1 MSNKKPSLVFRIF
14 RAFTPPIIFIPIMHI
29 FSKKPELFDGE
40 ENSVLFKKYL
50 KKCRVYGEY
59 GCGLSTQYVLD
70 NTNCS
75 IISVDSSDFW
85 VNLVKS
91 RSNNSKRLKIHYVD
105 IGIVGEWGRPIDY
118 KNRDNFKN
126 YTDQLWEQT
135 EKPDVVLIDGR
146 FRVAC
151 FLTCLLKAPLG
162 TVIIFDDYIDRPE
175 YHIIEEFIG
184 KKEYSGR
191 QAIFIV
197 EQLEDAEIIKINELL
212 ERFRFVMD

>member
-50 KKCRVYGEY
+50 KKCRIYGEY

-75 IISVDSSDFW
+75 IISIDSSNEW
-85 VNLVKS
+85 VEIVKS
-91 RSNNSKRLKIHYVD
+91 RSINLERLQINYVD
-105 IGIVGEWGRPIDY
+105 VGVVGEWGRPVDY

-126 YTDQLWEQT
+126 YTDKLWEQV
-135 EKPDVVLIDGR
+135 EKPDLVLIDGR

-151 FLTCLLKAPLG
+151 FLTCLLKAEVG
-162 TVIIFDDYIDRPE
+162 TVIIFDDYTDRPE
-175 YHIIEEFIG
+175 YHVVEEFIPV
-184 KKEYSGR
+184 KEICGR
-191 QAIFIV
+191 QAVFFVDRKIHN
-197 EQLEDAEIIKINELL
+197 INEVYKIL
-212 ERFRFVMD
+212 ERFYYVMD